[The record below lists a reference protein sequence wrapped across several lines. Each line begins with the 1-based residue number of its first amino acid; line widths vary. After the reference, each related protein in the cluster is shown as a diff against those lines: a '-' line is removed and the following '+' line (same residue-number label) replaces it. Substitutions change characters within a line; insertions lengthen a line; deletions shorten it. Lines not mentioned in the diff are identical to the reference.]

1 MAVKD
6 KKYYWLKLK
15 RDFFKRHDIQII
27 ESMPNGKDYIL
38 FYLKL
43 LCESVDH
50 EGKLRFSDAIPYN
63 EQMLATITNT
73 NVDVVRSAIKVF
85 GELRMMEVMDD
96 GTYYM
101 REVNKMIGEESYW
114 AQQKRAQRAKIAEIG
129 QIPTLSN
136 ESPTCPSKSIEKE
149 IETEKEIDI
158 KTFCPEPDKSAS
170 GLESATESPT
180 ADNSAKGIG
189 AAPGDGAKV
198 IGTGAEMKVEKA
210 AEPSPEVFI
219 QLPLNTGAMFDVTV
233 DYVREM
239 QKLYP
244 GIDAEQQFR
253 AMRGWLDNNPKNR
266 KTAKGIGRFMNGWLS
281 REQDRAPRVK
291 NDQQTRPYKKAGSF
305 FNFEQSNTDW
315 NAVAEKIM
323 YEQEERDSRAMRD
336 G

>member
-189 AAPGDGAKV
+189 DAPGDGAKG

-210 AEPSPEVFI
+210 AEPSPKVFI
-219 QLPLNTGAMFDVTV
+219 QLPLNTGAMFDVTE
-233 DYVREM
+233 DYVKAM
-239 QKLYP
+239 QELYP

-253 AMRGWLDNNPKNR
+253 AMRGWLDANPKNR

-281 REQDRAPRVK
+281 REQDRAPRARG
-291 NDQQTRPYKKAGSF
+291 NQQTQRRRTAGSF
-305 FNFEQSNTDW
+305 CNFESSGIDW
-315 NAVAEKIM
+315 NAVADSIM
-323 YEQEERDSRAMRD
+323 VVQEAKET
-336 G
+336 